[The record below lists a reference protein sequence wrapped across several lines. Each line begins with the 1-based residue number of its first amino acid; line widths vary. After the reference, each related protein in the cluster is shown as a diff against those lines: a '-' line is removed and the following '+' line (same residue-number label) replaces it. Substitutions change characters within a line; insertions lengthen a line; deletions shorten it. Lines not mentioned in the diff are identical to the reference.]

1 MLTPRANIHRSK
13 LPRLGAIVTVQIRPL
28 SPALNV
34 WGHQKDR
41 YRRYIVEAFP
51 LSDSADLRYSR
62 GIHTVYL
69 RALDNGERAR
79 VSGHWCVEEGQ
90 YE

>member
-1 MLTPRANIHRSK
+1 MLTTRGNVHHSK
-13 LPRLGAIVTVQIRPL
+13 LPKLGAIVTVRTRQLQP
-28 SPALNV
+28 
-34 WGHQKDR
+34 GHR
-41 YRRYIVEAFP
+41 YRRYIVEAYP
-51 LSDSADLRYSR
+51 LSDAPDSYSR